1 VTEHEHTWTL
11 DSFATWKGGPVRCV
25 CGVVRPLDVDEDG
38 DSPFDDS
45 AWVARVLLELETG
58 HTNVQAPP
66 AIVAPEAAS
75 EAISEEMLV
84 KIAKASKPGT
94 SPRHWLYLRKKAA
107 RKVKAESRR
116 KNRRG

>member
-1 VTEHEHTWTL
+1 MTEHEHAWRV
-11 DSFATWKGGPVRCV
+11 DSFASGRGGLLRCECGEVRFPDGRPVK
-25 CGVVRPLDVDEDG
+25 VVEAESG
-38 DSPFDDS
+38 D
-45 AWVARVLLELETG
+45 
-58 HTNVQAPP
+58 TNVQATP

-75 EAISEEMLV
+75 EAISEETLV

-94 SPRHWLYLRKKAA
+94 SPRRWLYLRKKAA

>member
-1 VTEHEHTWTL
+1 VTEHKHVWVWASNPLIL
-11 DSFATWKGGPVRCV
+11 DQV
-25 CGVVRPLDVDEDG
+25 C
-38 DSPFDDS
+38 FDCGEP
-45 AWVARVLLELETG
+45 RLILTEILEAESG

-66 AIVAPEAAS
+66 AIVAPEAAG
-75 EAISEEMLV
+75 EAISEETLV

-116 KNRRG
+116 KNRR